1 MYNHFKFN
9 NLHYRYRSI
18 SAATAT
24 AAANQLNV
32 AAAIYGRDRQT
43 DGQTDGRTDT
53 RPLHD
58 AYGMRAA

>member
-1 MYNHFKFN
+1 MYDHFKFN

-53 RPLHD
+53 
-58 AYGMRAA
+58 